1 MSVSGTPA
9 SGSDSSAAGSI
20 TDASPREPT
29 EPLSRGPARGVG
41 TWTVGRLDPRVVK
54 ALTVLGFA
62 IPVVGYLVLLQ
73 HYQENAIVGDQW
85 DDISVI
91 RQSYIH
97 FPDWSSL
104 WGLHNSNRI
113 FFPNLIV
120 VALAHTARFN
130 ITVELYFS
138 AIMLFAATALF
149 IWAHKRR
156 SPDTPLLYY
165 CPVAFL
171 TLTFAQWQNTLW
183 GFQMAWYLVLLALA
197 ATILLLDRP
206 TLAWPT
212 LLAAA
217 IVAVVGSYSSTQ
229 GLLIWPVGLL
239 LLYLR
244 RRPRWALVSWIGA
257 AGATAALYF
266 HNFVST
272 KGAIQSPSNALDH
285 PFLALKFFIYAL
297 GDIVG
302 VQPLHPGAHESLEHF
317 GPDNGAVMLFGV
329 VVLALAVLVLLKWG
343 LRRDEDS
350 GVPIGIAL
358 IVMGLLFDALV
369 TESRVVFGIQEAA
382 QSRYTTNDILVLVG
396 IYMTTISGLSS
407 SIRVQNGIGS
417 TSVRRTPHELIAW
430 LGCFVDRI
438 DRGVIRLIAI
448 TAIVIQVAC
457 SVHFGPPGA
466 RGFQSTAITYASLTR
481 NINHES
487 DATVSY
493 GLGIFLGEPAHW
505 FRVQTQFL
513 REHHLSLFG

>member
-1 MSVSGTPA
+1 MSVTGTPA
-9 SGSDSSAAGSI
+9 SGSDSPASGSL
-20 TDASPREPT
+20 TDASPPEPT
-29 EPLSRGPARGVG
+29 EPLPRGPARWVG

-85 DDISVI
+85 DDIPVI

-138 AIMLFAATALF
+138 AIMLFAATALL

-156 SPDTPLLYY
+156 SPDTPLLLY

-171 TLTFAQWQNTLW
+171 TLTIAQWQNTLW
-183 GFQMAWYLVLLALA
+183 GFQMAWYLVLLSLA

-212 LLAAA
+212 FLAAA

-229 GLLIWPVGLL
+229 GLLIWPVGVL

-244 RRPRWALVSWIGA
+244 RRPRWTLVSWIAG

-266 HNFVST
+266 YNFVST
-272 KGAIQSPSNALDH
+272 GRDQSPSNTFDH
-285 PFLALKFFIYAL
+285 LFTALKFYLYAL

-302 VQPLHPGAHESLEHF
+302 VQPHPGV
-317 GPDNGAVMLFGV
+317 PDNGAVMLFGV
-329 VVLALAVLVLLKWG
+329 VVFALAVLVLFKWG

-358 IVMGLLFDALV
+358 IVFGLLFDALV
-369 TESRVVFGIQEAA
+369 TESRVVFGLSAAA
-382 QSRYTTNDILVLVG
+382 QSRYSTNDILVLVG
-396 IYMTTISGLSS
+396 IYMTTISGLPS
-407 SIRVQNGIGS
+407 SIRAQSGIGNP
-417 TSVRRTPHELIAW
+417 SVRRTPHGLIARVSY
-430 LGCFVDRI
+430 FVERI
-438 DRGVIRLIAI
+438 DRGVIRRVAI
-448 TAIVIQVAC
+448 TAIVIQVVC

-466 RGFQSTAITYASLTR
+466 RGFQTTAITDASLTR

-493 GLGIFLGEPAHW
+493 GVGIFLGEPAQW
-505 FRVQTQFL
+505 FRDQTQFL
-513 REHHLSLFG
+513 REHHLSMFG